1 MAVHIDGDQKEHNS
15 NTLLSCVACSSF
27 AFVFLCVLETFQN
40 RVTWFDVHH
49 VSSES
54 NKHNDSVVCIVLLQ
68 YHAHDSTLNENAQPS
83 FVRRVHEGL
92 QFWNEHPTETYLVNA
107 WKNLYRL
114 TIRIALIL
122 PESDTTLIFVSHI
135 SAHMR
140 YNLLSGSQIF
150 WCYECQ

>member
-27 AFVFLCVLETFQN
+27 AFVFCVCWKHFRTELLDSMYT
-40 RVTWFDVHH
+40 
-49 VSSES
+49 S

-83 FVRRVHEGL
+83 FVHRVHKGL
-92 QFWNEHPTETYLVNA
+92 KFWNEHPTETYLVNA
-107 WKNLYRL
+107 LKNLYRL

-140 YNLLSGSQIF
+140 YNLLSGSQNF